1 MYRLILIDMDGTLL
15 NNDLK
20 ISDENIQSIHEATL
34 QRKGVIIAT
43 GRSLSEM
50 NPYMNDLKD
59 VRYYILENGAV
70 IFDNVKKEMIDQHY
84 FQTDDVEKLIALSF
98 KQDLMPH
105 YFTGGY
111 SYSFAEKMT
120 HMDKYH
126 MGKFQ
131 DFYLKNVRKIIDFDE
146 FKRKYSHKIEKI
158 IFYHQNINE
167 MKLCHQFLKNIDIAK
182 VDVGM
187 SIELSPKGISK
198 ASGLM
203 KLCQILKISM
213 NEIIAVGD
221 SDNDLDIL
229 NQVGLAIAVGNANE
243 NVKKI
248 CDQVV
253 LDNDHHGVSQAIH
266 TYLLESDS

>member
-1 MYRLILIDMDGTLL
+1 
-15 NNDLK
+15 
-20 ISDENIQSIHEATL
+20 
-34 QRKGVIIAT
+34 
-43 GRSLSEM
+43 
-50 NPYMNDLKD
+50 
-59 VRYYILENGAV
+59 
-70 IFDNVKKEMIDQHY
+70 
-84 FQTDDVEKLIALSF
+84 
-98 KQDLMPH
+98 MPH

-187 SIELSPKGISK
+187 PIELSPKGISK

-229 NQVGLAIAVGNANE
+229 N
-243 NVKKI
+243 
-248 CDQVV
+248 
-253 LDNDHHGVSQAIH
+253 
-266 TYLLESDS
+266 